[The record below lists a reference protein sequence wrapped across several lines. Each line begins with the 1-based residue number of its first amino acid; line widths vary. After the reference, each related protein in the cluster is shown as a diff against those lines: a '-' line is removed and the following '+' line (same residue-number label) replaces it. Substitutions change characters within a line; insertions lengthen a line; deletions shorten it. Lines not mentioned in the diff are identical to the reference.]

1 MQAGVGLLVSDV
13 MPIYMIIPRYSHNY
27 AQFCQL
33 LNSNFFTHRRI
44 LMLSREATSETYGPR
59 VYLHHIN
66 LPILSYF
73 LCFLFLLLF
82 YFASL
87 SQKYQKYYPIISI
100 RSHSRKWPW
109 RDWQP
114 LIALVARSYLF
125 CVGARDSRV
134 ASYWI
139 DTLVLK
145 NWGKY
150 LRYYCCITLSSSR
163 KTNASSR
170 RSKKDF
176 WRRCRGGLRS
186 SQDIPSTHH
195 KLISLAFQ
203 LFAICLSF
211 SSPPLPLAVL
221 FVLSFPISFSLSFA
235 CLFVFAC
242 VSMCLLCACIFA
254 C

>member
-1 MQAGVGLLVSDV
+1 MYIGIMSVTSRPKRFCPLYCVG
-13 MPIYMIIPRYSHNY
+13 
-27 AQFCQL
+27 C
-33 LNSNFFTHRRI
+33 
-44 LMLSREATSETYGPR
+44 E
-59 VYLHHIN
+59 
-66 LPILSYF
+66 
-73 LCFLFLLLF
+73 FLF
-82 YFASL
+82 
-87 SQKYQKYYPIISI
+87 
-100 RSHSRKWPW
+100 
-109 RDWQP
+109 
-114 LIALVARSYLF
+114 V
-125 CVGARDSRV
+125 CVGAWDFWG

-195 KLISLAFQ
+195 KPISLAFT

-211 SSPPLPLAVL
+211 SSPPLHPCRFICPL
-221 FVLSFPISFSLSFA
+221 FPNLEIIFL
-235 CLFVFAC
+235 VFLIDRC
-242 VSMCLLCACIFA
+242 KVKSKGKVKPKQVNKVI
-254 C
+254 